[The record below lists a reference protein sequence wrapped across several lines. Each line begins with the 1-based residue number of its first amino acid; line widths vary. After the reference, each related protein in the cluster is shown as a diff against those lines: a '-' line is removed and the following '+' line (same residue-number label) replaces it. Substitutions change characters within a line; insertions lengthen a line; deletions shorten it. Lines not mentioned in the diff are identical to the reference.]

1 MFNIIV
7 SHHVQAL
14 LIAVVSYVLIREFI
28 IRRMNKPM
36 NKPKKKV
43 VGIINSDEVSELLI
57 TDYLDCENR
66 QNDLHS
72 MKVTKFN
79 NENELLKADR
89 AYSAIARSI
98 RADLDKV
105 L

>member
-7 SHHVQAL
+7 LHQVQAL
-14 LIAVVSYVLIREFI
+14 LIAVVIYFLIREFI
-28 IRRMNKPM
+28 IRRMNKP
-36 NKPKKKV
+36 KKIV
-43 VGIINSDEVSELLI
+43 VGIIDNDEVSDLLI

-72 MKVTKFN
+72 MKATKFN

-98 RADLDKV
+98 KADLDKV

>member
-1 MFNIIV
+1 MLNIIV
-7 SHHVQAL
+7 LHHVQAL
-14 LIAVVSYVLIREFI
+14 LIAVVSYVLIRELI
-28 IRRMNKPM
+28 IRRM

-43 VGIINSDEVSELLI
+43 VGTIDNDEVSDLLI
-57 TDYLDCENR
+57 TDYLDCANR
-66 QNDLHS
+66 HNDLHS
-72 MKVTKFN
+72 MKATKFN

-98 RADLDKV
+98 KQDLDKV

>member
-7 SHHVQAL
+7 LHQVQAL
-14 LIAVVSYVLIREFI
+14 LIAVASYVLIREFI
-28 IRRMNKPM
+28 IRRMNKP
-36 NKPKKKV
+36 KKKV
-43 VGIINSDEVSELLI
+43 VGIIDNDEVSDLLI
-57 TDYLDCENR
+57 TDYLDCANR
-66 QNDLHS
+66 HNDLHS
-72 MKVTKFN
+72 IKATKFN

>member
-7 SHHVQAL
+7 LHHVQAL
-14 LIAVVSYVLIREFI
+14 LIAVVSYFLVREFI
-28 IRRMNKPM
+28 IYKMS
-36 NKPKKKV
+36 KPKKKV
-43 VGIINSDEVSELLI
+43 VGTIDNDEVSDLLI

-66 QNDLHS
+66 HNDLHS
-72 MKVTKFN
+72 MKATKFN
-79 NENELLKADR
+79 NENEILKADR

>member
-7 SHHVQAL
+7 LHQVQAL
-14 LIAVVSYVLIREFI
+14 LIAVVSYFLIREFI
-28 IRRMNKPM
+28 IRRMK
-36 NKPKKKV
+36 KPKKKV
-43 VGIINSDEVSELLI
+43 VGIIDSDEVSDLLI

-72 MKVTKFN
+72 MKATKFN

>member
-7 SHHVQAL
+7 LHQVQAL
-14 LIAVVSYVLIREFI
+14 LIAAISYVLIREFI
-28 IRRMNKPM
+28 IRRMNKP
-36 NKPKKKV
+36 KKIV
-43 VGIINSDEVSELLI
+43 VGIIDNDEVSDLLI

-72 MKVTKFN
+72 MKATNFN

-98 RADLDKV
+98 RADLEQV

>member
-7 SHHVQAL
+7 LHQVQAL
-14 LIAVVSYVLIREFI
+14 LIAVVIYALIREFI
-28 IRRMNKPM
+28 IRKMS
-36 NKPKKKV
+36 KPKKV
-43 VGIINSDEVSELLI
+43 IVGIIDNDEVSDLLI

-72 MKVTKFN
+72 MKATNFN
-79 NENELLKADR
+79 NSNEILKADR
-89 AYSAIARSI
+89 AYRSI
-98 RADLDKV
+98 NRLINQDLEQV

>member
-7 SHHVQAL
+7 LHQVQAL
-14 LIAVVSYVLIREFI
+14 LIAAVSYVLIREFI
-28 IRRMNKPM
+28 IRRMNKT
-36 NKPKKKV
+36 PKKIV
-43 VGIINSDEVSELLI
+43 VGIIDNNEVSDLLI

-72 MKVTKFN
+72 MKATKFN

-98 RADLDKV
+98 QADLDKV

>member
-1 MFNIIV
+1 MFNIITLQHINV
-7 SHHVQAL
+7 L
-14 LIAVVSYVLIREFI
+14 LIVIVIYFIIREFI
-28 IRRMNKPM
+28 IRRMNKP
-36 NKPKKKV
+36 KKIV
-43 VGIINSDEVSELLI
+43 VGIIDNDEVSDLLI
-57 TDYLDCENR
+57 TDYLDCKNR
-66 QNDLHS
+66 HNDLHS
-72 MKVTKFN
+72 IKATKFN

>member
-7 SHHVQAL
+7 LHQVQAL
-14 LIAVVSYVLIREFI
+14 LIALVIYFLIREFI
-28 IRRMNKPM
+28 IRRMNKP
-36 NKPKKKV
+36 KKIV
-43 VGIINSDEVSELLI
+43 VGIINNDEVSDLLI
-57 TDYLDCENR
+57 TDYLDCANR
-66 QNDLHS
+66 HNDFHS
-72 MKVTKFN
+72 MKATKFN

>member
-1 MFNIIV
+1 MLILSIITLQHINV
-7 SHHVQAL
+7 L
-14 LIAVVSYVLIREFI
+14 LIVIVSYVLIREYI
-28 IRRMNKPM
+28 IRRLEKQQ
-36 NKPKKKV
+36 PKKI
-43 VGIINSDEVSELLI
+43 VGVIDPSEVSDLLI

-72 MKVTKFN
+72 MKPTKFN

>member
-7 SHHVQAL
+7 LHHVQAL
-14 LIAVVSYVLIREFI
+14 LIAVVIYALIREFI
-28 IRRMNKPM
+28 IRKMS
-36 NKPKKKV
+36 KPKKIV
-43 VGIINSDEVSELLI
+43 VGIIDNDEVSDLLI

-72 MKVTKFN
+72 IKATKFN
-79 NENELLKADR
+79 NSNEILKADR
-89 AYSAIARSI
+89 AYRSI
-98 RADLDKV
+98 NRLINQDLEQV

>member
-14 LIAVVSYVLIREFI
+14 LIAVVIYVLIREFI
-28 IRRMNKPM
+28 IRRMNKP
-36 NKPKKKV
+36 KKIV
-43 VGIINSDEVSELLI
+43 VGIIDNDEVSDLLI

-66 QNDLHS
+66 HNNLHS
-72 MKVTKFN
+72 MKATNFN

>member
-7 SHHVQAL
+7 LHQVQAL
-14 LIAVVSYVLIREFI
+14 LIALVIYFLIREFI
-28 IRRMNKPM
+28 FRRM

-43 VGIINSDEVSELLI
+43 VGIIDNDEVSDLLI

-66 QNDLHS
+66 QNHLHS
-72 MKVTKFN
+72 MKATKFN

>member
-7 SHHVQAL
+7 LHHIQAL

-28 IRRMNKPM
+28 IRRMNKT
-36 NKPKKKV
+36 PKKIV
-43 VGIINSDEVSELLI
+43 VGTIDNDEVSDLLI

-72 MKVTKFN
+72 MKATKFN

-89 AYSAIARSI
+89 AYSDIARSI
-98 RADLDKV
+98 RADLD
-105 L
+105 

>member
-7 SHHVQAL
+7 LHHVQAL
-14 LIAVVSYVLIREFI
+14 LIAVVIYVLIREFI
-28 IRRMNKPM
+28 IRRMNKP
-36 NKPKKKV
+36 KKKV
-43 VGIINSDEVSELLI
+43 VGIIDNNEVSDLLI
-57 TDYLDCENR
+57 TDYLDCANR
-66 QNDLHS
+66 HNDLHS
-72 MKVTKFN
+72 IKATKFN

>member
-1 MFNIIV
+1 MFNIILL
-7 SHHVQAL
+7 HHVQAL
-14 LIAVVSYVLIREFI
+14 LIAVVIYFLIREFI
-28 IRRMNKPM
+28 IRRMNKP
-36 NKPKKKV
+36 KKIV
-43 VGIINSDEVSELLI
+43 VGIIDNDEVSDLLI

-72 MKVTKFN
+72 MKATKFN

-89 AYSAIARSI
+89 AYSAIAHSI

>member
-7 SHHVQAL
+7 LHQVQAL

-28 IRRMNKPM
+28 IRRMNKP
-36 NKPKKKV
+36 KKKV
-43 VGIINSDEVSELLI
+43 VGIIDSDEVSDLLI

-72 MKVTKFN
+72 MKATNFN

>member
-7 SHHVQAL
+7 LHQVQAL
-14 LIAVVSYVLIREFI
+14 LIAVVSYALIREFI
-28 IRRMNKPM
+28 IRKMS
-36 NKPKKKV
+36 KPKKV
-43 VGIINSDEVSELLI
+43 IVGIIDNDEVSDLLI

-72 MKVTKFN
+72 MKATKFN
-79 NENELLKADR
+79 NSNEILKADR
-89 AYSAIARSI
+89 AYRSI
-98 RADLDKV
+98 NRLINQDLEQV

>member
-7 SHHVQAL
+7 LHHVQVL
-14 LIAVVSYVLIREFI
+14 LIVLLIYFIIREFI
-28 IRRMNKPM
+28 IRRLEKQQ
-36 NKPKKKV
+36 PKKI
-43 VGIINSDEVSELLI
+43 VGVIDPSEVSDLLI

-72 MKVTKFN
+72 MKATKFN

>member
-7 SHHVQAL
+7 LHQVQAL
-14 LIAVVSYVLIREFI
+14 LIAVVIYFLIREFI
-28 IRRMNKPM
+28 IRRMNKP
-36 NKPKKKV
+36 KKKV
-43 VGIINSDEVSELLI
+43 VGIIDNDEVSDLLI

-72 MKVTKFN
+72 MKATKFN

-98 RADLDKV
+98 KADLDKV